1 MSPSWWRNCTRCSIP
16 RGGYFKKGKYT
27 PSLVAEIGDVI
38 ERHLKM
44 IGLIPTEA
52 LDEHQQQFI
61 EQKRREAESR
71 AVTRENYDGGEAPA
85 FPAAAHLCGKCSMKA
100 VVKMDGCMT
109 CLNCG
114 DSKCG

>member
-1 MSPSWWRNCTRCSIP
+1 VFDP

-44 IGLIPTEA
+44 IGLIPTES
-52 LDEHQQQFI
+52 LDERQKQFI
-61 EQKRREAESR
+61 EQKRREVESR
-71 AVTRENYDGGEAPA
+71 VMTRASCDGGEAPA
-85 FPAAAHLCGKCSMKA
+85 FPAEAQLCVKCSMKA